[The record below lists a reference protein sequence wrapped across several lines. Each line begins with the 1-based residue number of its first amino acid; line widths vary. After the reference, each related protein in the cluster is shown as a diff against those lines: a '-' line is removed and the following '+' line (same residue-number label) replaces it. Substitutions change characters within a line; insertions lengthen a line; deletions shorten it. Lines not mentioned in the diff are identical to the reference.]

1 MVKLKL
7 FLWSRNLEVETWN
20 IKNIGFGTI
29 VFRTVLPKI
38 KINYGV
44 PPLKNSLILQLAKLD
59 LIY

>member
-44 PPLKNSLILQLAKLD
+44 PPLKNSLIF
-59 LIY
+59 YN